1 MLERSK
7 NTMELSRR
15 SSEKIPFIFVE
26 KNMRSLNEK
35 HIQTHVGMGQN

>member
-26 KNMRSLNEK
+26 KNMSLNEK